1 MQHAWCS
8 LFSQHNTFITSYH
21 IYTTSSG
28 FHISTF
34 NHYAYSFTHAYTS
47 FSQYTT
53 SSGFSY
59 LNHVISSGF
68 HNSIYQLTRIQSY
81 HHIFIFIT
89 NYKSIVYRKY
99 TNNKPLIYHIH
110 INIYIYI
117 YSLCL
122 LTITY
127 LYINIFIMLI
137 NFAIKVAI
145 ILNIIY

>member
-1 MQHAWCS
+1 MHSVQY
-8 LFSQHNTFITSYH
+8 LHNTFIALYH

-28 FHISTF
+28 FRISTS
-34 NHYAYSFTHAYTS
+34 NYQTYSFTHAYTS
-47 FSQYTT
+47 FSHYTT

-59 LNHVISSGF
+59 LNHAISSGF
-68 HNSIYQLTRIQSY
+68 HNSINQFARIQSY

-89 NYKSIVYRKY
+89 NYKSIVYWKY

-110 INIYIYI
+110 INISIYI

-122 LTITY
+122 FTITY

-145 ILNIIY
+145 ILNIIYLL